1 VRRFVRVASPP
12 SGDKAARKVRRID
25 ARDRPV
31 ADAQRPSADIHGAG
45 AALLAAPCAPAPF
58 RCVPSRR
65 QPPEMI
71 GDVGGSDRRR
81 LLRDG
86 DRPSSCN
93 DAAHAPARRTAII
106 PMGGVGSPPQ
116 RAPWGGAGGSGA
128 PDRHHPDGGG
138 VGSPRSAPPGA
149 AQAVQGGGAPTGAA
163 KRITP
168 AAPQCGPR
176 SAAHRHVF
184 PPEG

>member
-1 VRRFVRVASPP
+1 VRRFVCVASPP
-12 SGDKAARKVRRID
+12 SGDTAARKVRRID

-45 AALLAAPCAPAPF
+45 AAMSAAPCAPAPF

-93 DAAHAPARRTAII
+93 DAAHAPSAPESRPPDGA
-106 PMGGVGSPPQ
+106 VGSPPI
-116 RAPWGGAGGSGA
+116 RASWGGAGGSGA
-128 PDRHHPDGGG
+128 PDRHHPDG
-138 VGSPRSAPPGA
+138 
-149 AQAVQGGGAPTGAA
+149 
-163 KRITP
+163 
-168 AAPQCGPR
+168 
-176 SAAHRHVF
+176 
-184 PPEG
+184 

>member
-1 VRRFVRVASPP
+1 VRRFVCVASPP
-12 SGDKAARKVRRID
+12 SGDTAARKVRRID

-45 AALLAAPCAPAPF
+45 AAMSAAPCAPAPF

-86 DRPSSCN
+86 DRSSSCN
-93 DAAHAPARRTAII
+93 DAAHAPTRRVASNGRSSFPPSGKRRTIAH
-106 PMGGVGSPPQ
+106 PP
-116 RAPWGGAGGSGA
+116 PSGA
-128 PDRHHPDGGG
+128 PAPDMRPHGIVRDVRATHDRAAARRRTDG
-138 VGSPRSAPPGA
+138 
-149 AQAVQGGGAPTGAA
+149 A
-163 KRITP
+163 KN
-168 AAPQCGPR
+168 A
-176 SAAHRHVF
+176 
-184 PPEG
+184 